1 MLLFILAYFIY
12 IVYRSMECMHMLQQN
27 LYNEN
32 NRYFKW
38 IGNNLSKVFNL
49 MDLAPI
55 LFFIFFY
62 FVEDSDIMD
71 FTYVSASICFII
83 GIYFEYKRVK
93 LSQNKIP
100 LKSTPRIKRL
110 FVTSFILYT
119 IPIVFLLSN
128 VNPTTKVSLIILSTL
143 LVFFIYFVIY
153 CALIINTPIDSLEN
167 LYYLFK
173 AKIKLGKYDNLIRIG
188 ITGSY
193 GKTSS
198 KNIIN
203 DILSYKYIT
212 RISPYNYNTKKGLMI
227 TVNNY
232 LDKFDQVFIAEMG
245 AYTRGEINDIAKFIR
260 PKYGVLTTIGEA
272 HLETFK
278 TRENIQ
284 KAKFELI
291 ENLKEDGLAILN
303 LDDPYQVSYK
313 LKNKVNV
320 KWIAIENDNAD
331 LSAFNIKINDKGMSF
346 KVKYKDDIYDFRT
359 MLLGKH
365 NIYNILGGILLGLEL
380 DVNIDDIKHAV
391 LNLKPVEHRLELKKI
406 ANFYQ
411 LDDCY
416 NSNPVGANSAL
427 DVLKLMDGLK
437 VCVTP
442 GMIELGPKEYEENM
456 KFGEH
461 MANVCDYVILIGE
474 ERTKAIYKGLI
485 DNGFDK
491 NNIFILNNVTKSFEI
506 VASIAREKKTYALY
520 ENDLP
525 DIYTEKGTK

>member
-1 MLLFILAYFIY
+1 MLLFILAYYIY

-55 LFFIFFY
+55 LFFVFFY
-62 FVEDSDIMD
+62 FIEDRDIMD
-71 FTYVSASICFII
+71 FTYVSASVCFLM
-83 GIYFEYKRVK
+83 GVYFEYKRIK
-93 LSQNKIP
+93 DNQNKLP
-100 LKSTPRIKRL
+100 LKATPRIKRL
-110 FVTSFILYT
+110 FLTSFIVYSL
-119 IPIVFLLSN
+119 PIIFLITSN
-128 VNPTTKVSLIILSTL
+128 NPTTKVSLIILSTL
-143 LVFFIYFVIY
+143 FVFFEYFVIY
-153 CALIINTPIDSLEN
+153 IALIINTPIDLLEN
-167 LYYLFK
+167 LYYLLK
-173 AKIKLGKYDNLIRIG
+173 ARVKLSNYNNLIRIG

-193 GKTSS
+193 GKTTS

-212 RISPYNYNTKKGLMI
+212 RISPLNYNTKKGLMI

-245 AYTRGEINDIAKFIR
+245 AYARGDIEECAKFVR
-260 PKYGVLTTIGEA
+260 PKYGILTTIGEA

-284 KAKFELI
+284 KTKFELI

-313 LKNKVNV
+313 LKNKVQV
-320 KWIAIENDNAD
+320 KWIAIDNDNAD
-331 LSAFNIKINDKGMSF
+331 LSAYNIKISDKGMTF
-346 KVKYKDDIYDFRT
+346 KVKYKEDTYDFRT
-359 MLLGKH
+359 MLLGRH

-380 DVNIDDIKHAV
+380 GVDIEDIKHAV

-427 DVLKLMDGLK
+427 DVLNLMDGLK
-437 VCVTP
+437 VVVTP

-461 MANVCDYVILIGE
+461 MAKVADYVVLIGE
-474 ERTKAIYKGLI
+474 ERTKAIYKGLL
-485 DNGFDK
+485 DNGFNKD
-491 NNIFILNNVTKSFEI
+491 NIFILNNVAKSFEI